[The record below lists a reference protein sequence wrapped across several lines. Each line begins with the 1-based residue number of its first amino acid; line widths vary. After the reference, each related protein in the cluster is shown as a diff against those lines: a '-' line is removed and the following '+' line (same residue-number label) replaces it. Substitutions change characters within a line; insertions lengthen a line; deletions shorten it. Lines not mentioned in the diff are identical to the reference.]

1 MEKPENLKGYLT
13 FLQKEEQAIQW
24 RLNIFNTEYATNKLK
39 NELADIQLKIKI
51 TIEKI
56 NNSNER

>member
-1 MEKPENLKGYLT
+1 MKKPENLKGYLT
-13 FLQKEEQAIQW
+13 FLQKEEQALKW